1 MILKEIDFLSPKIT
15 LYQKGYLSHSSI
27 ISGIISII
35 TLIII
40 ISFGICSS
48 LDLIRRENPKVY
60 FFNRFVEDAGIFP
73 INSSSFFHYI
83 NFGNNQIIKAFDF
96 HDFRIIGFETYYT
109 YYLDNKNLSN
119 FNHGYMVY
127 VILKM
132 MLKESV
138 IYWIKKFLKNQF
150 V

>member
-40 ISFGICSS
+40 ISFGIYYS

-83 NFGNNQIIKAFDF
+83 IISSNNTIRDFDLYS
-96 HDFRIIGFETYYT
+96 FRIIGFETYYA
-109 YYLDNKNLSN
+109 YYLDNRDLSN
-119 FNHGYMVY
+119 FNHWLYG
-127 VILKM
+127 
-132 MLKESV
+132 
-138 IYWIKKFLKNQF
+138 FL
-150 V
+150 